1 MIQGRFG
8 DQEQLFF
15 EIELI
20 TADGLELPVDAM
32 LDTGFSDW
40 LAIDKQD
47 LEEFDWVYL
56 GERNMQLAKGEA
68 KFDIYAGKVRIDGQ
82 EFNIPVYAGDGV
94 SELLLGRQ
102 WLKNRRLVVD
112 FPAGVLTLGNN

>member
-8 DQEQLFF
+8 DEEQLFF

-32 LDTGFSDW
+32 LDTGFSGW

-47 LEEFDWVYL
+47 LEEFDWLYL
-56 GERNMQLAKGEA
+56 GERNMRLAKGEA
-68 KFDIYAGKVRIDGQ
+68 KFDIYAGKVRIDGE

-94 SELLLGRQ
+94 LEILLGRE

-112 FPAGVLTLGNN
+112 LSAGMLTLENS